1 MWDALS
7 QALAKESCGFENR
20 QGVAL
25 ECGKEVLCTIPYFS
39 TGWNFFLIH
48 FLKEAWELERHT
60 VVKRKYCFAEDL
72 NSVPATT
79 LDSS

>member
-48 FLKEAWELERHT
+48 FLNYFPDADFLLQPR
-60 VVKRKYCFAEDL
+60 RL
-72 NSVPATT
+72 
-79 LDSS
+79 